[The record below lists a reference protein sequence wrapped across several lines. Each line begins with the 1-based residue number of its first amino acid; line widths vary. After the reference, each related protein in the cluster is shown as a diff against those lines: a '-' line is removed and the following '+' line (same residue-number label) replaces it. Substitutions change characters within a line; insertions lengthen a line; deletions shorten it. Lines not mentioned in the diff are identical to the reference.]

1 MKIRNGILTFAALA
15 IPAFAADYTLDLKP
29 DNTRITWTLADPLH
43 TVHGTFTLKSGSI
56 DFDPE
61 TSKASGQVVVD
72 VTSGDSG
79 SGARDHNMHANV
91 LQSAKYPEAVFVP
104 KSLEGSL
111 AVPGTSKLKVLGT
124 FTIHGA
130 AHEVTMHVQTT
141 TTADRAH
148 ATIGFDIPYV
158 AWGMKDPSNFV
169 LKVEKTVKVTIE
181 TDAPLRKR

>member
-72 VTSGDSG
+72 VTRSQHACERTAIGEISGGRVCPEKSG
-79 SGARDHNMHANV
+79 GIACRPGYVQA
-91 LQSAKYPEAVFVP
+91 
-104 KSLEGSL
+104 EGSRHIYDSRRR
-111 AVPGTSKLKVLGT
+111 T
-124 FTIHGA
+124 
-130 AHEVTMHVQTT
+130 
-141 TTADRAH
+141 
-148 ATIGFDIPYV
+148 
-158 AWGMKDPSNFV
+158 
-169 LKVEKTVKVTIE
+169 
-181 TDAPLRKR
+181 